1 MDVSDSVALA
11 VQPVD
16 GKYGQVL
23 DAHAVPNSCSFGKGM
38 TVNGHLH
45 CARVYDEHDDYAA
58 EVQFPTSCWAPSMC
72 CCTSTLLIQQSHMLS
87 DWSLC
92 CVDKRI

>member
-1 MDVSDSVALA
+1 MDVSDSVAQA

-16 GKYGQVL
+16 GKYGQIH

-45 CARVYDEHDDYAA
+45 CARVYVELDDNTTLRGTVSHWLLGIFCVLLYIHAAHAIITYAVRLELA
-58 EVQFPTSCWAPSMC
+58 
-72 CCTSTLLIQQSHMLS
+72 LL
-87 DWSLC
+87 
-92 CVDKRI
+92 